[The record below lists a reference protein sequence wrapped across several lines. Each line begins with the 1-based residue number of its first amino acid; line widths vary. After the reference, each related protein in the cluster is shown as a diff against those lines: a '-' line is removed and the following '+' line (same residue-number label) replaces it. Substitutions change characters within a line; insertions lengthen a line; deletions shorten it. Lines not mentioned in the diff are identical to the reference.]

1 MLSAMVAL
9 RRLWRKVVVYAFL
22 VVSFIAPLVLFLSVP
37 AAENSPFHE
46 KKNFGNN
53 GSGILNGFSPGHT
66 SIAMQLNSMEQEVS
80 DDLQLKGVIY
90 KDDNLKNVQIKYNQN
105 VTTSGVTN
113 DSSSRHSGN
122 GDNQPNHVPNSAGGE
137 DKKQKSSDKKTG
149 VLTIRKP
156 PSRSSTAKIWEM
168 EDQLVMAKA
177 YVHFS
182 SSNSNTHL
190 VRELKLRI
198 KEIDRVLSHANKD
211 SDLFTSDLQKM
222 KNMEATLSKARK
234 AYPECST
241 MASKLRAQLFNAKE
255 QLRAQQNQASYLV
268 RLTGRTFPRGFHCLS
283 MRLTTEYFELHP
295 NLRKLPNSHNFDKPD
310 LYHYAIFSD
319 NVLACSV
326 VVKSTVNSSLE
337 PEKIV
342 FHVVTDSFNFPAMLM
357 WFLLNP
363 PGKATIQ
370 IQSLDDF
377 VFLPTGFNSMFMQS
391 AKADPRY
398 TSPLNHL
405 RFYLPEVFP
414 SLNKILLLDHDVV
427 VQRDLPE
434 LWNLDMKGNVNGAVE
449 MCKDNVSSH
458 KLEMLV
464 NVSDPAFANSFD
476 GKACLWAF
484 GMNIFDLQEWRRRGL
499 TATYHKLNEIG
510 SRHLWKAGSLPLG
523 QLLFYNH
530 TVTLDKRWHV
540 FGLGSDLRVG
550 VTEIE
555 KAAVIHYDGNMKPWL
570 DTAITKYKGYWT
582 RFLDYSN
589 PYLRQ
594 CNIHG

>member
-1 MLSAMVAL
+1 MVAL
-9 RRLWRKVVVYAFL
+9 RRPWRKVVIYAFL
-22 VVSFIAPLVLFLSVP
+22 VVSFIAPLVLFFSVP
-37 AAENSPFHE
+37 AADNSPFHE
-46 KKNFGNN
+46 KKNFLNIS
-53 GSGILNGFSPGHT
+53 SGILNSFSPRHT
-66 SIAMQLNSMEQEVS
+66 SNAMQLNSMEQEVS
-80 DDLQLKGVIY
+80 EDPLLKGAIY

-105 VTTSGVTN
+105 VTISGATN
-113 DSSSRHSGN
+113 DSSSRLSGN
-122 GDNQPNHVPNSAGGE
+122 GDNQPYHVPNSAGGE
-137 DKKQKSSDKKTG
+137 DKKQKSSDKITD
-149 VLTIRKP
+149 VLTTRKS
-156 PSRSSTAKIWEM
+156 PSRPSTAKIWEM

-182 SSNSNTHL
+182 SSNSNFHL
-190 VRELKLRI
+190 LRELKLRI
-198 KEIDRVLSHANKD
+198 KEIDRVLSRSNKD
-211 SDLFTSDLQKM
+211 ADLFTSDLQKM
-222 KNMEATLSKARK
+222 KNMEVTLSKARK
-234 AYPECST
+234 SHPECSA
-241 MASKLRAQLFNAKE
+241 MASKLRAQLFNAEE

-268 RLTGRTFPRGFHCLS
+268 HLTGRTFPRGFHCLS
-283 MRLTTEYFELHP
+283 MRLTTEYFALHP
-295 NLRKLPNSHNFDKPD
+295 DLRKLPNSHNFDNPD

-319 NVLACSV
+319 NVLACLV

-377 VFLPTGFNSMFMQS
+377 VFLPTGFNSMFRQS
-391 AKADPRY
+391 AKADPR
-398 TSPLNHL
+398 
-405 RFYLPEVFP
+405 
-414 SLNKILLLDHDVV
+414 V
-427 VQRDLPE
+427 VQKDLRE

-449 MCKDNVSSH
+449 MCKDNVTSQ

-464 NVSDPAFANSFD
+464 NVANPAFANSFD

-484 GMNIFDLQEWRRRGL
+484 GMNIFDLQEWRTRGL
-499 TATYHKLNEIG
+499 AATYHKWNEIG
-510 SRHLWKAGSLPLG
+510 SKHLWKAGSLPLG

-530 TVTLDKRWHV
+530 TMTLDRRWHV

-570 DTAITKYKGYWT
+570 DTAITKYRGYWT

-589 PYLRQ
+589 PYFRQ

>member
-1 MLSAMVAL
+1 MVAL
-9 RRLWRKVVVYAFL
+9 RRPWRKVVIYAFL
-22 VVSFIAPLVLFLSVP
+22 VVSFIAPLVLFFSVP
-37 AAENSPFHE
+37 AADNSPFHE
-46 KKNFGNN
+46 KKNFLNIS
-53 GSGILNGFSPGHT
+53 SGILNSFSPGRT
-66 SIAMQLNSMEQEVS
+66 SNAMQLNSMEQEVS
-80 DDLQLKGVIY
+80 EDPQLKGVIY

-105 VTTSGVTN
+105 VTISGATN
-113 DSSSRHSGN
+113 GNSSSRLSGN
-122 GDNQPNHVPNSAGGE
+122 GDNQPYHVPNSAGGE
-137 DKKQKSSDKKTG
+137 VILHGILDKKQESSDKKTG
-149 VLTIRKP
+149 VLTIRKS
-156 PSRSSTAKIWEM
+156 PSRPSTAKIWEM

-182 SSNSNTHL
+182 SSNTNFHL
-190 VRELKLRI
+190 LRELKLRI
-198 KEIDRVLSHANKD
+198 KEIDRVLSQK
-211 SDLFTSDLQKM
+211 SLFSDLQKM

-234 AYPECST
+234 SHPECSA
-241 MASKLRAQLFNAKE
+241 MASKLRAQLFNAEE

-283 MRLTTEYFELHP
+283 MRLTTEYFALHP
-295 NLRKLPNSHNFDKPD
+295 DLRKLPNSHNFDNPD

-319 NVLACSV
+319 NVLACLV

-377 VFLPTGFNSMFMQS
+377 VFLPTGFNSMFRQS

-398 TSPLNHL
+398 ASPLNHL

-414 SLNKILLLDHDVV
+414 SLNKILLLDHDTV
-427 VQRDLPE
+427 VQKDLRE

-449 MCKDNVSSH
+449 MCKDNVTSQ

-464 NVSDPAFANSFD
+464 NVANPAFANSFD

-484 GMNIFDLQEWRRRGL
+484 GMNIFDLQEWRTRGL
-499 TATYHKLNEIG
+499 AATYHKWNEIG
-510 SRHLWKAGSLPLG
+510 SKHLWNAGSLPLG

-530 TVTLDKRWHV
+530 TMTLDRRWHV

-570 DTAITKYKGYWT
+570 DTAITKYRGYWT

-589 PYLRQ
+589 PYFRQ

>member
-1 MLSAMVAL
+1 MVAL
-9 RRLWRKVVVYAFL
+9 RRPWRKVVIYAFL
-22 VVSFIAPLVLFLSVP
+22 VVSFIAPLVLFFSVP
-37 AAENSPFHE
+37 AADNSPFHE
-46 KKNFGNN
+46 KKNFLNIS
-53 GSGILNGFSPGHT
+53 SGILNSFSPRHT
-66 SIAMQLNSMEQEVS
+66 SNAMQLNSMEQEVS
-80 DDLQLKGVIY
+80 EDPLLKGAIY

-105 VTTSGVTN
+105 VTISGATN
-113 DSSSRHSGN
+113 GNSSSRLSGN
-122 GDNQPNHVPNSAGGE
+122 GDNQPYHVPNSAGGE
-137 DKKQKSSDKKTG
+137 DKKQKSSDKITD
-149 VLTIRKP
+149 VLTTRKS
-156 PSRSSTAKIWEM
+156 PSRPSTAKIWEM

-182 SSNSNTHL
+182 SSNSNFHL
-190 VRELKLRI
+190 LRELKLRI
-198 KEIDRVLSHANKD
+198 KEIDRVLSRSNKD
-211 SDLFTSDLQKM
+211 ADLFTSDLQKM
-222 KNMEATLSKARK
+222 KNMEVTLSKARK
-234 AYPECST
+234 SHPECSA
-241 MASKLRAQLFNAKE
+241 MASKLRAQLFNAEE

-268 RLTGRTFPRGFHCLS
+268 HLTGRTFPRGFHCLS
-283 MRLTTEYFELHP
+283 MRLTTEYFALHP
-295 NLRKLPNSHNFDKPD
+295 DLRKLPNSHNFDNPD

-319 NVLACSV
+319 NVLACLV

-377 VFLPTGFNSMFMQS
+377 VFLPTGFNSMFRQS
-391 AKADPRY
+391 AKADPR
-398 TSPLNHL
+398 
-405 RFYLPEVFP
+405 
-414 SLNKILLLDHDVV
+414 V
-427 VQRDLPE
+427 VQKDLRE

-449 MCKDNVSSH
+449 MCKDNVTSQ

-464 NVSDPAFANSFD
+464 NVANPAFANSFD

-484 GMNIFDLQEWRRRGL
+484 GMNIFDLQEWRTRGL
-499 TATYHKLNEIG
+499 AATYHKWNEIG
-510 SRHLWKAGSLPLG
+510 SKHLWKAGSLPLG

-530 TVTLDKRWHV
+530 TMTLDRRWHV

-570 DTAITKYKGYWT
+570 DTAITKYRGYWT

-589 PYLRQ
+589 PYFRQ